1 MDSMTDTDSRP
12 SSVGPFNVGLDPGF
26 GGVKAAY
33 IGRAGAQVATV
44 PSVVGVGSTDLGL
57 LSVGNLGRRRRSRQP
72 DQVTFDKI
80 TYLVGESVARYA
92 RPVERMDFLRLS
104 DGPEL
109 RALFYDVVFRLLG
122 EGEHQ
127 GTGSARSFQDTLTTN
142 VMVGLPVEVM
152 ADRSQARATL
162 RALRSWMATRHKYAV
177 NGREV
182 TLDVKNVKVM
192 AQPAGTFFAWGLND
206 HGTWVRDRSALRAPV
221 AICDIGFHTLDLFA
235 VEGGEVVARF
245 TGGDTVGMRRAA
257 ELIISVV
264 RTGHGV
270 DLSLHEADALARQR
284 HPRLH
289 TAGGEVKL
297 RAQVDQALDTTA
309 AAVVTFVER
318 QWGNGRQFAHLLFT
332 GGGAEALK
340 ATLLRQYPHGV
351 VLPNAVTANALG
363 LARYATRVFG
373 K

>member
-1 MDSMTDTDSRP
+1 
-12 SSVGPFNVGLDPGF
+12 
-26 GGVKAAY
+26 
-33 IGRAGAQVATV
+33 
-44 PSVVGVGSTDLGL
+44 
-57 LSVGNLGRRRRSRQP
+57 
-72 DQVTFDKI
+72 
-80 TYLVGESVARYA
+80 
-92 RPVERMDFLRLS
+92 MDFLRLR

-109 RALFYDVVFRLLG
+109 RALFYDAFYGLLG
-122 EGEHQ
+122 EACREQKRRGQH
-127 GTGSARSFQDTLTTN
+127 RVN

-152 ADRSQARATL
+152 ADREQARATL
-162 RALRSWMATRHKYAV
+162 RALRGWMVTRHKYTV
-177 NGREV
+177 NGHEV
-182 TLDVKNVKVM
+182 TLDVENVKVM
-192 AQPAGTFFAWGLND
+192 AQPAGTFFAWGLNN

-221 AICDIGFHTLDLFA
+221 AICDIGFHTLDLFT

-245 TGGDTVGMRRAA
+245 TGGDTVGMRRSA
-257 ELIISVV
+257 ELIINAL

-270 DLSLHEADALARQR
+270 DLSLHEADALVRQR

-340 ATLLRQYPHGV
+340 GTLLRQYPHGV

-363 LARYATRVFG
+363 LARYAARVFPG
-373 K
+373 

>member
-1 MDSMTDTDSRP
+1 MDSMADTDSGP
-12 SSVGPFNVGLDPGF
+12 SSVGPINIGLDPGF

-33 IGRAGAQVATV
+33 IGREGAQVATV
-44 PSVVGVGSTDLGL
+44 PSVVGVGETDMGL
-57 LSVGNLGRRRRSRQP
+57 LSLGALGRRRRSRQP
-72 DQVTFDKI
+72 DQISFDNI
-80 TYLVGESVARYA
+80 TYLVGEGVARYA
-92 RPVERMDFLRLS
+92 RPVERMDFLRLR

-109 RALFYDVVFRLLG
+109 RALFYDAFFGLLG
-122 EGEHQ
+122 EACREQKRRGQ
-127 GTGSARSFQDTLTTN
+127 YRVN
-142 VMVGLPVEVM
+142 VMIGLPVEVM
-152 ADRSQARATL
+152 ADRVQARATL
-162 RALRSWMATRHKYAV
+162 RALRGWMATRHKYMV
-177 NGREV
+177 NGHEV
-182 TLDVKNVKVM
+182 TLDVENVKVM

-206 HGTWVRDRSALRAPV
+206 QGKWVRDRSALRAPV

-245 TGGDTVGMRRAA
+245 TGGDTVGMRRTA
-257 ELIISVV
+257 ELIINTV

-270 DLSLHEADALARQR
+270 NLSLHEADALARQR
-284 HPRLH
+284 RPRLH
-289 TAGGEVKL
+289 TAGGEVGL

-363 LARYATRVFG
+363 LARYAARVFPA
-373 K
+373 